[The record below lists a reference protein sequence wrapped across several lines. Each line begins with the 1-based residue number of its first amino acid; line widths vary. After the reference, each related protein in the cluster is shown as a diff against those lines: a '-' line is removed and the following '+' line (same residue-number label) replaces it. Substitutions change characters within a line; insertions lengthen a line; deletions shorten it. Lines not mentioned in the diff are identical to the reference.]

1 MWKEV
6 TLLQDQK
13 FRHEY
18 KYHINTMDY
27 ISIKN
32 KVNKFM
38 RLDKNAINNCDYNIR
53 SLYFDDFKNTALF
66 DKLLGLKNR
75 HKFRLRIYNNKI
87 DVIKLEKKIKH
98 GHLVTKQWTT
108 LTKEECEKVFLKDY
122 SFINNQSHPV
132 LKEFYGHI
140 KASNLEPKVIVDYDR
155 EAYTYKAG
163 NVRLTFDKRLKTG
176 GNSIDFLNSEVPLVS
191 ALENNIIVME
201 LKYDEYLP
209 SYIRDIL
216 SLGNRES
223 LSNSKYVI
231 CRKYTKTNMWEE
243 N

>member
-1 MWKEV
+1 MEG
-6 TLLQDQK
+6 QK

-27 ISIKN
+27 ISLKN
-32 KVNKFM
+32 KLNKFM
-38 RLDKNAINNCDYNIR
+38 SLDNNAINGCDYNIK

-66 DKLLGLKNR
+66 EKILGVKDR
-75 HKFRLRIYNNKI
+75 YKFRIRIYNNKS
-87 DVIKLEKKIKH
+87 DLIKLEKKIKH
-98 GHLVTKQWTT
+98 GHLVAKQWTSV
-108 LTKEECEKVFLKDY
+108 TKEECENILARDY
-122 SFINNQSHPV
+122 SFINNNSHPV
-132 LKEFYGHI
+132 LKDFYSHI
-140 KASNLEPKVIVDYDR
+140 KAFNLEPKVIVDYDR

-163 NVRLTFDKRLKTG
+163 NVRITFDKRLKTG
-176 GNSIDFLNSEVPLVS
+176 VNDLGLLNPEVPLIT

-209 SYIRDIL
+209 SHIRDIL
-216 SLGNRES
+216 SIGNREA

>member
-1 MWKEV
+1 M
-6 TLLQDQK
+6 QGQK

-27 ISIKN
+27 VAIKN
-32 KVNKFM
+32 KINKLMSLDNNAVNG
-38 RLDKNAINNCDYNIR
+38 CDYNIK
-53 SLYFDDFKNTALF
+53 SLYFDDFKNTAYF
-66 DKLLGLKNR
+66 EKLLGVKDR
-75 HKFRLRIYNNKI
+75 HKFRLRIYNNQS

-98 GHLVTKQWTT
+98 GHLVAKQWTNI
-108 LTKEECEKVFLKDY
+108 TKEECEKILLRNY

-163 NVRLTFDKRLKTG
+163 NVRITFDKRLKTG
-176 GNSIDFLNSEVPLVS
+176 VNETNLLNSDLPLVS
-191 ALENNIIVME
+191 ALGNNIIVME

-209 SYIRDIL
+209 SHIRDIL
-216 SLGNRES
+216 SLGNRET